1 MLKQGECF
9 GEMALLDGS
18 DRSTTA
24 VEPSQTLALYRQDF
38 MEFLTQHPQVVER
51 TTCLLT
57 QRLRTINHMLGDL
70 AFLDVPS

>member
-9 GEMALLDGS
+9 GEMVLLAGS